1 MGNLPSRT
9 QKMMGERIAEVNPSG
24 EGGSLPQLSFLL
36 PFPWS
41 WSLVSSLALLKEHQL
56 TLKRE
61 LLSLSFSLSLS
72 LQMPLSQPPLLG
84 GCFTDPQRPL
94 ALAFAVYLIVAHPS
108 PSFSCSPSGPGLRSW
123 LLSPSPLTPIPF
135 LEVSGLVEA
144 LASPPFWSSL
154 RCL

>member
-1 MGNLPSRT
+1 MGNLPTRT

-24 EGGSLPQLSFLL
+24 ERGSLPQLSFLL

-41 WSLVSSLALLKEHQL
+41 RSLVSSLALLKGHKL

-61 LLSLSFSLSLS
+61 LLSLSFFSLS
-72 LQMPLSQPPLLG
+72 LQMPLSQPPLLR
-84 GCFTDPQRPL
+84 GCFTDPQRHL